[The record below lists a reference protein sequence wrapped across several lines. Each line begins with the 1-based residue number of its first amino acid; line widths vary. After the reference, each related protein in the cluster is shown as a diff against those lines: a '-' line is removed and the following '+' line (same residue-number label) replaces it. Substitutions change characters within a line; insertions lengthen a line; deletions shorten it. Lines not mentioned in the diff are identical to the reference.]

1 MQQVLRILIVHFI
14 AMSLVLRKRIKA
26 LSHIDYKAI
35 AQKISGLTSD
45 SRAVKQGY
53 LFAAIKGAAHDGN
66 DYIDQAV
73 ENGAIHVLTDNQ
85 AQHHDGAEILHSDNV
100 REGFAHLAANFYQK
114 QPAHIAAVTG
124 TNGKTSVAHFVDQIW
139 KALGDRSDFLGT
151 LSGKLTTADPVAL
164 HETLADKVDD
174 GVTHLIMEASSHGLD
189 QYRLDGVNVDVA
201 AFTNLSRDHLDYHGD
216 MAAYLA
222 AKSRLFSD
230 VLNDD
235 GVAVLNADISEYSA
249 LSKICADRGID
260 TLSYGYQGKDIT
272 LISCVS
278 SAQGLDISVSVLGQP
293 FDVSLPL
300 IGEFQAMN
308 ILCAVGVVLAQD
320 PERVNDVVLTLS
332 SLQSVPGRL
341 QSVPRHPKDAGVF
354 VDFAHTPD
362 ALETVLK
369 AVRPHCSGDVWCV
382 FGAGGN
388 RDAGK
393 RSLMGAA
400 TAQYADYV
408 IVTDDNPRSE
418 DPSTI
423 RAAIM
428 VGAPEAKNIAGRREA
443 IQFSIQNL
451 QRGDVLV
458 IAGKG
463 HEQGQIFAD
472 HVDPF
477 NDAEEAQIAIS
488 NLSTQSKEKTPK
500 EGI

>member
-1 MQQVLRILIVHFI
+1 
-14 AMSLVLRKRIKA
+14 
-26 LSHIDYKAI
+26 
-35 AQKISGLTSD
+35 
-45 SRAVKQGY
+45 
-53 LFAAIKGAAHDGN
+53 
-66 DYIDQAV
+66 
-73 ENGAIHVLTDNQ
+73 
-85 AQHHDGAEILHSDNV
+85 
-100 REGFAHLAANFYQK
+100 
-114 QPAHIAAVTG
+114 
-124 TNGKTSVAHFVDQIW
+124 
-139 KALGDRSDFLGT
+139 
-151 LSGKLTTADPVAL
+151 
-164 HETLADKVDD
+164 
-174 GVTHLIMEASSHGLD
+174 
-189 QYRLDGVNVDVA
+189 
-201 AFTNLSRDHLDYHGD
+201 
-216 MAAYLA
+216 
-222 AKSRLFSD
+222 
-230 VLNDD
+230 
-235 GVAVLNADISEYSA
+235 
-249 LSKICADRGID
+249 
-260 TLSYGYQGKDIT
+260 
-272 LISCVS
+272 
-278 SAQGLDISVSVLGQP
+278 
-293 FDVSLPL
+293 
-300 IGEFQAMN
+300 
-308 ILCAVGVVLAQD
+308 VGVVLAQD